1 LNYKIRLI
9 DRIQKNFSEVE
20 DNMRVVAD
28 MVIQKLKEIETIVW
42 NNDD

>member
-20 DNMRVVAD
+20 DNMRIVAD

>member
-9 DRIQKNFSEVE
+9 DRIQKNYSAVE
-20 DNMRVVAD
+20 DNLRIVAD
-28 MVIQKLKEIETIVW
+28 MVIQKLKEIESIVW

>member
-1 LNYKIRLI
+1 MNYKIRLI
-9 DRIQKNFSEVE
+9 DRIQKNFAEVE
-20 DNMRVVAD
+20 DNLRIVAD